1 MCAWVDLGG
10 ARVDLG
16 RLRPG
21 LFMPLAGVAWGLVV
35 RALEVKLS
43 QNTQEK

>member
-1 MCAWVDLGG
+1 M
-10 ARVDLG
+10 
-16 RLRPG
+16 G
-21 LFMPLAGVAWGLVV
+21 LVFMASGQGSLGLVV